1 MKVKRDAKVVI
12 YAPIE
17 KIDEA
22 ERMVYGY
29 ASTEALDTQKERISK
44 AAVTEA
50 LGDYMQWANIREM
63 HSKTSAVGVAKSADI
78 DEKGLYVAAKVV
90 DDAAWNKVVEGVYKG
105 FSLGGTRISKVD
117 DTITKMIMTEIS
129 LVDRP
134 ANPEC
139 RFEVYKAE
147 GAKDDEE
154 GKYGDVEYAD
164 TKNKKYPVDTEKH
177 IRAAW
182 SYINQEKNSSKY
194 DADELK
200 AIKGKIVAAWKDKI
214 DKDGPPSAADKA
226 ADALDIKKYMG
237 EEVYDASTALNALGS
252 IMYLLQGEMGED
264 EIDQEQ
270 IDDLQVVVDKLKA
283 FISSE
288 IMEDNSIKLAAASA
302 TDIQKAVRS
311 TWTALQLEEF
321 KKYWDSLSASTVIEK
336 KGARNSAG
344 DQQVIQTIH
353 DHSVAL
359 GATCQAGEAA
369 EQVGAKGVGSKEA
382 AASAEDIQKAVR
394 TEYRTNLSKAMGLRD
409 GEDVIEAITKIMA
422 TNTSLTKRVAEL
434 AAQPDTSKAPVLK
447 VVGKDADVLT
457 DHHEADIRKIATGEG
472 TDDPKE
478 IIKAIHQTGGE
489 PLEKR

>member
-1 MKVKRDAKVVI
+1 MKIKKDTKVVVF
-12 YAPIE
+12 APIQ
-17 KIDEA
+17 KFDEA
-22 ERMVYGY
+22 EHMVYGY

-50 LGDYMQWANIREM
+50 LGEYMQWANLREM
-63 HSKTSAVGVAKSADI
+63 HSKTSAVGVTKSADI
-78 DEKGLYVAAKVV
+78 DDKGLYVAAHVV
-90 DDAAWNKVVEGVYKG
+90 DDAAWNKVVTGVYKG
-105 FSLGGTRISKVD
+105 FSLGGSRIAKVD
-117 DTITKMIMTEIS
+117 DTITKMNLTEIS

-139 RFEVYKAE
+139 RFDVYKAE
-147 GAKDDEE
+147 GAKDDDE

-194 DADELK
+194 GADELK
-200 AIKGKIVAAWKDKI
+200 TIKGKIVAAWKDKI
-214 DKDGPPSAADKA
+214 DKDGPPAAAEKA
-226 ADALDIKKYMG
+226 AEVMDIKKYMG
-237 EEVYDASTALNALGS
+237 EEVYDSSTALNALGS

-264 EIDQEQ
+264 EINQDQ
-270 IDDLQVVVDKLKA
+270 IDALQIVVDKLKT

-288 IMEDNSIKLAAASA
+288 IMEDNSIKMAAATA
-302 TDIQKAVRS
+302 TDIQKATGT
-311 TWTALQLEEF
+311 TWTAEQIEGF
-321 KKYWDSLSASTVIEK
+321 QKYFEGLSTSAVIEK
-336 KGARNSAG
+336 KGARNNSG

-369 EQVGAKGVGSKEA
+369 EEGGAKNVGTGK
-382 AASAEDIQKAVR
+382 AASAEDIQKVAKA
-394 TEYRTNLSKAMGLRD
+394 EYRADLSKAMGLGD
-409 GEDVIEAITKIMA
+409 GEDVIEAITKVMA
-422 TNTSLTKRVAEL
+422 TNSTLTKRVAEL
-434 AAQPDTSKAPVLK
+434 EAQPDLKNAPVLK
-447 VVGKDADVLT
+447 AVDKGADVLT
-457 DHHEADIRKIATGEG
+457 DNQKADIQKRAAGEG
-472 TDDPKE
+472 TEDPKE